1 MSNDILIDK
10 IKEILCKYTKNCII
24 NCYKMNDDYYIS
36 LIDESNIY
44 DSKLHPIL
52 MVKETY
58 L

>member
-1 MSNDILIDK
+1 
-10 IKEILCKYTKNCII
+10 
-24 NCYKMNDDYYIS
+24 MNDDYYIS

-58 L
+58 LFSKITTMTRLLAELNNKDKDYYLSIE